1 MKKILVTGAKGFLG
15 SNTVKYFKASG
26 YETFGLGHG
35 NISNDNLKKI
45 GLDYWIKDDV
55 SVKAILKFK
64 QSFDV
69 VVHCAGSASVN
80 FSLKH
85 TNEDFDRTVNGTLEV
100 LEYIKTYNSNT
111 HLIYPSSPAVQGEHP
126 DSPIKEEYVGE
137 PASPYG
143 YHKKIAEDLC
153 QSYSKE
159 FDLNVSIVRLFSLYG
174 NGNKKQLLWDAC
186 KKISKS
192 RDEVIFLGTGNETR
206 DFIHISD
213 VLNLFDSIIRR
224 NDKFL
229 VINGG
234 TGIKFTVRS
243 VVEMLKDIINTN
255 IRISFNNQVNQGN
268 PLYYW
273 ADMNKLI
280 TYDFIAIKKLN
291 EELKSYVEWVKSLD
305 D

>member
-1 MKKILVTGAKGFLG
+1 M
-15 SNTVKYFKASG
+15 
-26 YETFGLGHG
+26 
-35 NISNDNLKKI
+35 
-45 GLDYWIKDDV
+45 
-55 SVKAILKFK
+55 
-64 QSFDV
+64 
-69 VVHCAGSASVN
+69 
-80 FSLKH
+80 
-85 TNEDFDRTVNGTLEV
+85 
-100 LEYIKTYNSNT
+100 
-111 HLIYPSSPAVQGEHP
+111 
-126 DSPIKEEYVGE
+126 
-137 PASPYG
+137 
-143 YHKKIAEDLC
+143 
-153 QSYSKE
+153 
-159 FDLNVSIVRLFSLYG
+159 
-174 NGNKKQLLWDAC
+174 
-186 KKISKS
+186 
-192 RDEVIFLGTGNETR
+192 GTGNETR

-280 TYDFIAIKKLN
+280 TYDFIAKKKLN